1 MINLLI
7 GLKILRSKMLTI
19 NDIIKKYEN
28 RTVYRQIVN
37 DLKNYIRP
45 NTDLK
50 RRFTELC
57 NILEI
62 DRDSMLERNRRNK
75 VVRPRHVLIYILWN
89 EGYSS
94 TDIGTLLNLDHSTVL
109 HGRNRV
115 DFDKDYDI
123 IIKKYLGIYEN
134 NKQRDL

>member
-1 MINLLI
+1 
-7 GLKILRSKMLTI
+7 MLTI

>member
-1 MINLLI
+1 
-7 GLKILRSKMLTI
+7 MLTI

-89 EGYSS
+89 EGYTS
-94 TDIGTLLNLDHSTVL
+94 TDIGTLLNLDHSTIL

-134 NKQRDL
+134 NKKQSEAKDN